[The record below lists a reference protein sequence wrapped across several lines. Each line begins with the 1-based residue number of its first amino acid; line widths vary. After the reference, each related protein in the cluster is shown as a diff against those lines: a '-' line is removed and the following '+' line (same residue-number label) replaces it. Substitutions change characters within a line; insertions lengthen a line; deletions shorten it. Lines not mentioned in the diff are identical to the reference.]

1 MNYIPKSEATLFSTD
16 SPKIPAAG
24 YRHLTT
30 QLEYRLM
37 VKERDPWGLGYRK
50 PRMATHRRQ
59 LYCY

>member
-37 VKERDPWGLGYRK
+37 VK
-50 PRMATHRRQ
+50 A
-59 LYCY
+59 